1 MPPKVTKSPRAK
13 SPKNVKGGG
22 ATTWETSITT
32 TSVNE
37 VRNIKIL
44 IEISVF
50 ETLLNRIIGQH
61 LFVFLHLTVL

>member
-37 VRNIKIL
+37 VRNTKN
-44 IEISVF
+44 SHRDF
-50 ETLLNRIIGQH
+50 C
-61 LFVFLHLTVL
+61 F